1 MRNEALVGYLLHQ
14 RSYQE
19 KRAIYYLFSQQHG
32 VVHGIGKKG
41 APLFEVL
48 QLFATGKRDLKTFS
62 QITISHLTQNDWQA
76 HEAESL
82 VNAQSNDEQSQNA
95 DTDASYGSADLAKA
109 QPTSSST
116 SSNIQRYGQI
126 KGQQQYA
133 ALYLNEILWKLLPS
147 EDPMPVLWQHY
158 QDSLNLLKQPLTAD
172 ELRLCLRQFEQQLFK
187 ELGFALNLN
196 EDSNSEIIEAQ
207 TTYRFLADTGLMPVV
222 AALPADIE
230 GSAQDSLSSSSALFS
245 GQEILL
251 MTKLGIVAATVN
263 SWSRLN
269 RQLIDQL
276 LDYQPLQSRLLWQQQ
291 QRYQ

>member
-19 KRAIYYLFSQQHG
+19 KRAIYYLFSQEHG

-41 APLFEVL
+41 APLFELL

-62 QITISHLTQNDWQA
+62 QLTISHIDQHSVLTSKQA
-76 HEAESL
+76 KELTDKQIDDNLSEL
-82 VNAQSNDEQSQNA
+82 VIAQ
-95 DTDASYGSADLAKA
+95 T
-109 QPTSSST
+109 TSKSGNQST
-116 SSNIQRYGQI
+116 SSDIQRYGQI
-126 KGQQQYA
+126 QGQQQYA

-158 QDSLNLLKQPLTAD
+158 QDSLSLLKQPLTAD
-172 ELRLCLRQFEQQLFK
+172 ELRLCLRQFEQHLFK
-187 ELGFALNLN
+187 ELGFALILS
-196 EDSNSEIIEAQ
+196 EDSSLEPIDAE
-207 TTYRFLADTGLMPVV
+207 TTYRFLADTGFMPVIAEISMDMKNSSQAV
-222 AALPADIE
+222 
-230 GSAQDSLSSSSALFS
+230 LSSSSALFS
-245 GQEILL
+245 GKELL
-251 MTKLGIVAATVN
+251 AMIELGIVAATLN

-276 LDYQPLQSRLLWQQQ
+276 LDYQPLQSRLLWQQH